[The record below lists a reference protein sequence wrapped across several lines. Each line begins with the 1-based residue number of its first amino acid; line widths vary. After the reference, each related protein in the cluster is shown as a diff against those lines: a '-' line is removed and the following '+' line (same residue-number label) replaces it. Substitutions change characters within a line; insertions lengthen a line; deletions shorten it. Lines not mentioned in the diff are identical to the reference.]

1 MVSNFILSLDFEMFW
16 GVSDT
21 RTIFN
26 YGNAIKKVP
35 MVVEKTLSLFSL
47 YGISATWATVGM
59 MMHRDFHEW
68 RESWPTTLPHE
79 TYANKSNYSL
89 LEDVRNFPELFF
101 APDLVSKIRDTER
114 QDIGS
119 HTFAHIFCGD
129 EAITSDVFEHDII
142 AAKEIASQLNLQ
154 LKSFVFPRNQ
164 VVQDFFPVLARHGI
178 NRIRTNL
185 PSKLYQNGHKVPFGH
200 IGRATRYLDSF
211 YPISSNVFSKT
222 SYAGNCILNT
232 ASLFL
237 RPNTGKAF
245 LDELR
250 VQRILKV
257 MTAAAREKQSLH
269 LWWHPHNFGHNTLAN
284 LHDLEVILKHFKF
297 LQDRYG
303 MQSINMAGLT

>member
-1 MVSNFILSLDFEMFW
+1 MFW

-26 YGNAIKKVP
+26 YGNAIREVP
-35 MVVEKTLSLFSL
+35 VVVDKTLSLFNL

-59 MMHRDFHEW
+59 MMHRGFKEW
-68 RESWPTTLPHE
+68 RGSWPTSLPNV

-89 LEDVRNFPELFF
+89 LEEVQNFPELFF
-101 APDLVSKIRDTER
+101 APDLVRKIRDTER

-129 EAITSDVFEHDII
+129 EAVTFDVFEHDII
-142 AAKEIASQLNLQ
+142 SAKEIASQLNLQ

-164 VVQDFFPVLARHGI
+164 IVPDFFPVLARHGI

-185 PSKLYQNGHKVPFGH
+185 PSKLYQNGDKVPLGH

-211 YPISSNVFSKT
+211 YPISSDVFSMT
-222 SYAGNCILNT
+222 SYAENCILNS

-237 RPNTGKAF
+237 RPNIGKAF

-250 VQRILKV
+250 VQRILKL
-257 MTAAAREKQSLH
+257 MTAAAREKKSVH
-269 LWWHPHNFGHNTLAN
+269 LWWHPHNFGNNLLAN
-284 LHDLEVILKHFKF
+284 LYDLEVILKHFKC

-303 MQSINMAGLT
+303 MQSINMTELT